1 MDERDLEFFVDVL
14 FMILWTAALTV
25 LVLLYW

>member
-1 MDERDLEFFVDVL
+1 MDERDLEFFADVL